1 VSNRP
6 LKIEVVV
13 SQPFAENT
21 YIAHLPNSTD
31 CIVVDPGFEPE
42 PILQLLS
49 QRNLTPLAILNTHGH
64 IDHIAGN
71 GAIKEQFPTIPLII
85 GAGDAGKLTDP
96 QGNLSGVYGFPIT
109 SPPADELVREG
120 DRISYAGIDLAVLE
134 TPGHSLGHVVFV
146 FTPTGEAGGAV
157 HSPSIVFGGDV
168 LFRGG
173 VGRTD
178 FPDGDPDQLVASI
191 HTKLFPLPDDT
202 IVLPGHGPATNIG
215 DERRHNPFVGEAA
228 GYTQLR

>member
-1 VSNRP
+1 VSIQP

-21 YIAHLPNSTD
+21 YIAHLPGNTA
-31 CIVVDPGFEPE
+31 CVVVDPGFEPE
-42 PILQLLS
+42 PILQLLAKQHLS
-49 QRNLTPLAILNTHGH
+49 PAVILNTHGH

-71 GAIKEQFPTIPLII
+71 RPLKEQFPAIPLVI
-85 GAGDAGKLTDP
+85 GAGDADKLTDP
-96 QGNLSGVYGFPIT
+96 MGNLSGAYGFAIT
-109 SPPADELVREG
+109 SPAADVLVREG
-120 DRISYAGIDLAVLE
+120 DRITYGGIELEVLE
-134 TPGHSLGHVVFV
+134 TPGHSSGHVVFV
-146 FTPTGEAGGAV
+146 FKPEHGPA
-157 HSPSIVFGGDV
+157 IVFGGDV

-178 FPDGDPDQLVASI
+178 FPDGDQQQLIDSI
-191 HTKLFPLPDDT
+191 HQKLFPLPDDT